1 MGLFKW
7 QEDIN
12 DMFNN
17 PQKRAMLEEGVKL
30 LNEINDN
37 QREILKELKE
47 INNKLNF
54 IEKLQVLYNE
64 YRFFGEHYPE
74 TNAKYSLI
82 TGELLK

>member
-37 QREILKELKE
+37 QKEILKELKE
-47 INNKLNF
+47 INNKLNSKEG
-54 IEKLQVLYNE
+54 IK
-64 YRFFGEHYPE
+64 
-74 TNAKYSLI
+74 
-82 TGELLK
+82 

>member
-17 PQKRAMLEEGVKL
+17 PQKRAMLEEVVKL

-37 QREILKELKE
+37 QKEILKELKE
-47 INNKLNF
+47 INNKLNSKEE
-54 IEKLQVLYNE
+54 IK
-64 YRFFGEHYPE
+64 
-74 TNAKYSLI
+74 
-82 TGELLK
+82 

>member
-37 QREILKELKE
+37 QKEILKELKE
-47 INNKLNF
+47 INNKLNSK
-54 IEKLQVLYNE
+54 EERKWM
-64 YRFFGEHYPE
+64 
-74 TNAKYSLI
+74 
-82 TGELLK
+82 

>member
-37 QREILKELKE
+37 QKEILKELKE
-47 INNKLNF
+47 INNKLNSKEE
-54 IEKLQVLYNE
+54 I
-64 YRFFGEHYPE
+64 
-74 TNAKYSLI
+74 I
-82 TGELLK
+82 WM

>member
-37 QREILKELKE
+37 QKEILKELKE
-47 INNKLNF
+47 INSKLNSKEE
-54 IEKLQVLYNE
+54 IKWM
-64 YRFFGEHYPE
+64 
-74 TNAKYSLI
+74 
-82 TGELLK
+82 

>member
-12 DMFNN
+12 DIFNN

-37 QREILKELKE
+37 QKEILKELKE
-47 INNKLNF
+47 INNKLNSKEE
-54 IEKLQVLYNE
+54 IKWMW
-64 YRFFGEHYPE
+64 
-74 TNAKYSLI
+74 
-82 TGELLK
+82 

>member
-1 MGLFKW
+1 MGLFKL

-37 QREILKELKE
+37 QKEILKELKE
-47 INNKLNF
+47 INNKLNSKEE
-54 IEKLQVLYNE
+54 IKWM
-64 YRFFGEHYPE
+64 
-74 TNAKYSLI
+74 
-82 TGELLK
+82 

>member
-37 QREILKELKE
+37 QKEILKELKE
-47 INNKLNF
+47 INNKLNYKEE
-54 IEKLQVLYNE
+54 IK
-64 YRFFGEHYPE
+64 
-74 TNAKYSLI
+74 
-82 TGELLK
+82 

>member
-30 LNEINDN
+30 LNEINYN
-37 QREILKELKE
+37 QKEILKELKE
-47 INNKLNF
+47 INNKLNSKEE
-54 IEKLQVLYNE
+54 IK
-64 YRFFGEHYPE
+64 
-74 TNAKYSLI
+74 
-82 TGELLK
+82 

>member
-37 QREILKELKE
+37 QKEILKELKE
-47 INNKLNF
+47 INNKLNSKEE
-54 IEKLQVLYNE
+54 IKKGVMQ
-64 YRFFGEHYPE
+64 
-74 TNAKYSLI
+74 K
-82 TGELLK
+82 

>member
-17 PQKRAMLEEGVKL
+17 PQKRALLEEGVKL

-37 QREILKELKE
+37 QKEILKELKE
-47 INNKLNF
+47 INNKLNSKEE
-54 IEKLQVLYNE
+54 IK
-64 YRFFGEHYPE
+64 
-74 TNAKYSLI
+74 
-82 TGELLK
+82 

>member
-7 QEDIN
+7 QEYIN

-37 QREILKELKE
+37 QKEILKELKE
-47 INNKLNF
+47 INNKLNSKEE
-54 IEKLQVLYNE
+54 IK
-64 YRFFGEHYPE
+64 
-74 TNAKYSLI
+74 
-82 TGELLK
+82 

>member
-37 QREILKELKE
+37 QKEILKELKE
-47 INNKLNF
+47 INNKLNSKKDE
-54 IEKLQVLYNE
+54 IK
-64 YRFFGEHYPE
+64 
-74 TNAKYSLI
+74 
-82 TGELLK
+82 

>member
-37 QREILKELKE
+37 QKEILKELKE
-47 INNKLNF
+47 INNKLNSKKEE
-54 IEKLQVLYNE
+54 IK
-64 YRFFGEHYPE
+64 
-74 TNAKYSLI
+74 
-82 TGELLK
+82 

>member
-37 QREILKELKE
+37 QKEILKELKE
-47 INNKLNF
+47 INNKLNSKKE
-54 IEKLQVLYNE
+54 IK
-64 YRFFGEHYPE
+64 
-74 TNAKYSLI
+74 
-82 TGELLK
+82 

>member
-12 DMFNN
+12 DMSNN

-37 QREILKELKE
+37 QKEILKELKE
-47 INNKLNF
+47 INNKLNSKEE
-54 IEKLQVLYNE
+54 IK
-64 YRFFGEHYPE
+64 
-74 TNAKYSLI
+74 
-82 TGELLK
+82 

>member
-12 DMFNN
+12 DIFNN

-37 QREILKELKE
+37 QKEILKELKE
-47 INNKLNF
+47 INNKLNSKEE
-54 IEKLQVLYNE
+54 IK
-64 YRFFGEHYPE
+64 
-74 TNAKYSLI
+74 
-82 TGELLK
+82 

>member
-37 QREILKELKE
+37 QKEILKELKE
-47 INNKLNF
+47 INNKLNSKKE
-54 IEKLQVLYNE
+54 IKWM
-64 YRFFGEHYPE
+64 
-74 TNAKYSLI
+74 
-82 TGELLK
+82 

>member
-17 PQKRAMLEEGVKL
+17 PQKRAMLEEGIKL

-37 QREILKELKE
+37 QKEILKELKE
-47 INNKLNF
+47 INNKLNSKEE
-54 IEKLQVLYNE
+54 IKWM
-64 YRFFGEHYPE
+64 
-74 TNAKYSLI
+74 
-82 TGELLK
+82 

>member
-30 LNEINDN
+30 LKEINDN
-37 QREILKELKE
+37 QKEILKVLKE
-47 INNKLNF
+47 INNKLNSKEE
-54 IEKLQVLYNE
+54 IK
-64 YRFFGEHYPE
+64 
-74 TNAKYSLI
+74 
-82 TGELLK
+82 

>member
-12 DMFNN
+12 DIFNN

-37 QREILKELKE
+37 QKEILKELKE
-47 INNKLNF
+47 INNKL
-54 IEKLQVLYNE
+54 ISKEEIKWM
-64 YRFFGEHYPE
+64 
-74 TNAKYSLI
+74 
-82 TGELLK
+82 

>member
-47 INNKLNF
+47 INNKLNSKEE
-54 IEKLQVLYNE
+54 IKWM
-64 YRFFGEHYPE
+64 
-74 TNAKYSLI
+74 
-82 TGELLK
+82 

>member
-47 INNKLNF
+47 INNKLNSKEE
-54 IEKLQVLYNE
+54 IK
-64 YRFFGEHYPE
+64 
-74 TNAKYSLI
+74 
-82 TGELLK
+82 

>member
-37 QREILKELKE
+37 QKEILKELKE
-47 INNKLNF
+47 INNKLNSKEE
-54 IEKLQVLYNE
+54 IK
-64 YRFFGEHYPE
+64 
-74 TNAKYSLI
+74 
-82 TGELLK
+82 

>member
-12 DMFNN
+12 DIFNN

-37 QREILKELKE
+37 QKEILKELKE
-47 INNKLNF
+47 INNKLNSKEE
-54 IEKLQVLYNE
+54 IKWM
-64 YRFFGEHYPE
+64 
-74 TNAKYSLI
+74 
-82 TGELLK
+82 

>member
-1 MGLFKW
+1 MGSFKW

-37 QREILKELKE
+37 QKEILKELKE
-47 INNKLNF
+47 INNKLNSKEE
-54 IEKLQVLYNE
+54 IKWM
-64 YRFFGEHYPE
+64 
-74 TNAKYSLI
+74 
-82 TGELLK
+82 